1 MRKLPLFGVQPV
13 MSCRGMLRSIGGGGR
28 RKGCNKR
35 CIDVSGY
42 VCGMW
47 EYSSFEGQDSAF
59 KGKIEDH
66 YSGLKVRKRWDAETT
81 ILWSVSRWVR

>member
-13 MSCRGMLRSIGGGGR
+13 MSCRGVLRSIGGRGGG
-28 RKGCNKR
+28 GCNKR
-35 CIDVSGY
+35 CIDGSRY

-66 YSGLKVRKRWDAETT
+66 YSGLKVRKRRDVETT
-81 ILWSVSRWVR
+81 ILGYVSRWVR